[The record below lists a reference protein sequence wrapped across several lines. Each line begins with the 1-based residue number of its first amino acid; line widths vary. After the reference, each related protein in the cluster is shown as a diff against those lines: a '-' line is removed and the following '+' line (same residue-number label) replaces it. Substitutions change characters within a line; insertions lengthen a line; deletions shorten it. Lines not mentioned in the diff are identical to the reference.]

1 MLRKQTRP
9 VAPVSR
15 DGHASN
21 ATDEAH
27 PREVATQDPR
37 DGGTGQVDELGIP
50 LVLGDAK
57 PVGPG
62 LLGDVPIAEVEAK
75 EVRIRRF
82 VEGVAIADE
91 AA

>member
-1 MLRKQTRP
+1 M
-9 VAPVSR
+9 
-15 DGHASN
+15 
-21 ATDEAH
+21 DEAH

-50 LVLGDAK
+50 LVLGDTK

-62 LLGDVPIAEVEAK
+62 LLGDVTIAEVDAK

-82 VEGVAIADE
+82 VEGVAFADE
-91 AA
+91 AT